1 VTSRVRKGY
10 EGKGVRE
17 GRVSATNGIVGMVSM
32 WVRGIGR
39 NGRESGKGA

>member
-1 VTSRVRKGY
+1 MTSRVRKGY

-17 GRVSATNGIVGMVSM
+17 GRVPVMNGIVGRVAM
-32 WVRGIGR
+32 WVRGTGR